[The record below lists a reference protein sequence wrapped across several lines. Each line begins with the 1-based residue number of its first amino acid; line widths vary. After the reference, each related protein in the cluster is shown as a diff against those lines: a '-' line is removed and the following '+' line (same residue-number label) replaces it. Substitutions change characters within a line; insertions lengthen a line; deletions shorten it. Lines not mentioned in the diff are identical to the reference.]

1 MAGKA
6 SAVQAVKYNNGD
18 HLQDAIFFD
27 GSYGDN
33 LTLTVLNAQT
43 GTWTVVDDVP
53 LRAPK
58 DYDDEGGGKTY
69 C

>member
-1 MAGKA
+1 MSKA
-6 SAVQAVKYNNGD
+6 TPVQAVKYNNGD

-27 GSYGDN
+27 GAYGDN

-43 GTWTVVDDVP
+43 GAWNVVHDVP

-58 DYDDEGGGKTY
+58 DYGPEGGGVTY
-69 C
+69 H